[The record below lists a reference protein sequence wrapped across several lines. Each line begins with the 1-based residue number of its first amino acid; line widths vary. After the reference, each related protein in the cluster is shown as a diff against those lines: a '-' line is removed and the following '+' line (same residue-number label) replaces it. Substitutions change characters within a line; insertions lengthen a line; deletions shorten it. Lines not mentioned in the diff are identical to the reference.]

1 MVELPTEASSIE
13 RAYSSEFLEPTTS
26 STKLKKVK
34 IEQFVFWFHFCGV
47 RVRTGNETFLTKYV
61 LIA

>member
-26 STKLKKVK
+26 STKLKEVEL
-34 IEQFVFWFHFCGV
+34 EQLVIFIIVFWFISTGV
-47 RVRTGNETFLTKYV
+47 GTETF
-61 LIA
+61 